1 MKEVIRENVWETNSS
16 TSHSLIILPEKT
28 YDEWMEDEKYI
39 YCGCS
44 WFERALKKKGIPD
57 DKMPKID
64 NLYTKDEV
72 MEFVK
77 LDGYME
83 NTENMGEDEY
93 EDCWRESTRENG
105 FYTFGGWNGDSD
117 YSLEEDTY
125 TYTSEHGDKIVIRA
139 KYGWDG

>member
-28 YDEWMEDEKYI
+28 YDEWEEGEKYI
-39 YCGCS
+39 YSGCR
-44 WFERALKKKGIPD
+44 WFENALKKKFIPE
-57 DKMPKID
+57 DKMPKVD
-64 NLYTKDEV
+64 TLYTKDEV

-77 LDGYME
+77 LNGYME
-83 NTENMGEDEY
+83 NTENMDEDEY
-93 EDCWRESTRENG
+93 EDCWRESTSENG
-105 FYTFGGWNGDSD
+105 FYTFGGWNGDD
-117 YSLEEDTY
+117 GYSLEEDTY